1 MLHATSPKA
10 SSTWV
15 SSSSLLLP
23 HCYTIMKAVLV
34 SSDFC
39 QHILPIHVALQ
50 EWRIVYNQIVKSL
63 PDPPSLVCQ
72 TKRKKTKMERS
83 VLHQLNSIR
92 SHVLIFHIV
101 KVSIQFSCFHFSKKK
116 KKNSNWEKKK
126 ISHWL
131 KSQYCTLILSGVDQ
145 TLI

>member
-92 SHVLIFHIV
+92 SQVLIFHIV

-116 KKNSNWEKKK
+116 KTLTGRKKK
-126 ISHWL
+126 ISNWL